1 MKEKTMLREK
11 MRVWT
16 AKSLVIL
23 SERREEGIRWG
34 WGGCH
39 ALGGRGRLCVRRAG
53 AFVTFVSVD
62 VYCTYFFFLVYCLNV
77 TCPSDISCRVI
88 FHVVHQQ

>member
-1 MKEKTMLREK
+1 MLREK

-16 AKSLVIL
+16 AKTLVIL

-39 ALGGRGRLCVRRAG
+39 ALGGVGCVSG
-53 AFVTFVSVD
+53 ELEHLLLLYQWMCIVHIFFSWFTVSMS
-62 VYCTYFFFLVYCLNV
+62 LVL
-77 TCPSDISCRVI
+77 VI
-88 FHVVHQQ
+88 FHVV